1 MEGGSDGPGGGSLEA
16 MHASSRH
23 LMWAHVAAAYV
34 RDPHA
39 YACDRSGGS
48 PPSLSTQGSD
58 AGMTGR
64 CMHVGG
70 RTR

>member
-34 RDPHA
+34 IPMH
-39 YACDRSGGS
+39 
-48 PPSLSTQGSD
+48 
-58 AGMTGR
+58 
-64 CMHVGG
+64 MHVIDRAARPPPFRRKDPMQG
-70 RTR
+70 